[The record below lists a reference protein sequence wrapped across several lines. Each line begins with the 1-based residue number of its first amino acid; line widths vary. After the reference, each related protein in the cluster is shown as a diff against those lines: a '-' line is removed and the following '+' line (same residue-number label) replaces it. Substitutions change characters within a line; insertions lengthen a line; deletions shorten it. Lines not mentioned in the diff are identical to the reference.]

1 MNGSFQV
8 ISVCGEKYRNK
19 SSTHRTTDFCL
30 LSQSCKTIK
39 GAKGEIKGK
48 RNNGVGRE
56 KENQHLRVLL
66 YETEIWVLAMGKGM
80 SHSSKAL
87 LDARIPLL

>member
-8 ISVCGEKYRNK
+8 ILVCGEKNRNK
-19 SSTHRTTDFCL
+19 SSTHRTTGFCL

-39 GAKGEIKGK
+39 AAKAEIKGN

-66 YETEIWVLAMGKGM
+66 YETEIWFLVMGERHE
-80 SHSSKAL
+80 SLFQNFA
-87 LDARIPLL
+87 

>member
-8 ISVCGEKYRNK
+8 ILVCGEKNRNK
-19 SSTHRTTDFCL
+19 SSTHRTTGFCL

-39 GAKGEIKGK
+39 GAKAEIKGN
-48 RNNGVGRE
+48 RNHGVGRE

-66 YETEIWVLAMGKGM
+66 CEMEIWVPAVEGRHE
-80 SHSSKAL
+80 SFFQNCA
-87 LDARIPLL
+87 